1 MENLKVFHYDEEK
14 DIVFKVS
21 ILHKGTVELQIA
33 FKILH
38 ILTLVGEG
46 TELSALSF

>member
-1 MENLKVFHYDEEK
+1 MENLKVFHYNKEK

-33 FKILH
+33 FKILY
-38 ILTLVGEG
+38 ILTFVGEG